1 MKEEEII
8 DQSFRDSIGTI
19 KRDGKRNWINPK
31 KPSGWYTNART
42 VVSVILLA
50 ILFGLPFVEVHGQPL
65 FLFNVFERKFII
77 FGLFFG
83 PYDFHIFL
91 LSFIALIVFV
101 ILFTAIYGR
110 IFCGWICPQTIFMEL
125 VFRKIEY
132 WIDGDYRDQR
142 KLRAAPWTGKKIFKR
157 VFKHAIFLAIA
168 YLIAHTFMAYL
179 VGLDE
184 VREIVTSPP
193 SQRPGGF
200 IAMNIFTGLFFFVFS
215 WFREQA
221 CLIVCPYGRLQ
232 GVLLDQNSL
241 AVTYDFIRGEPRGK
255 IKRDEERTTGD
266 CIDCKLCVDV
276 CPTGIDIRNGIQ
288 MECVNCT
295 ACMDA
300 CDEVMTK
307 VKRPTGLIRLDSL
320 NGVQTGKKFNFSWRV
335 GIYTAVLLILV
346 SVISILL
353 ANRKD
358 VEVNILRTP
367 GMLYQEQPGNKISNL
382 YNFHVIN
389 KTFNNMNIELKVK
402 GLPGEIKVLG
412 GIPSVKQLE
421 VYEGRFMLLVD
432 QKEIKTLNTKIE
444 ISVLENG
451 KEIETIKTSFL
462 GKFEE
467 KK

>member
-1 MKEEEII
+1 MNEEEKL

-19 KRDGKRNWINPK
+19 KKDGKRNWVFPK
-31 KPSGWYTNART
+31 RPSGWYYNART
-42 VVSVILLA
+42 WVSVFLLA
-50 ILFGLPFVEVHGQPL
+50 FLFGMPFIELNGQPFL
-65 FLFNVFERKFII
+65 LFNVFERKFII

-91 LSFIALIVFV
+91 LSFIALVIFV

-110 IFCGWICPQTIFMEL
+110 VFCGWVCPQTIFMEL

-132 WIDGDYRDQR
+132 LIDGDFRDQI
-142 KLRAAPWTGKKIFKR
+142 KLKAAPWNGKKIFKR
-157 VFKHAIFLAIA
+157 GLKYSIFLLIS

-184 VREIVTSPP
+184 VKEIVSSAP
-193 SQRPGGF
+193 SDRPGGF
-200 IAMNIFTGLFFFVFS
+200 IAMNVFTLLFFFVFS

-241 AVTYDFIRGEPRGK
+241 AVAYDFIRGEPRGK
-255 IKRDEERTTGD
+255 LKRDVVQEKGD
-266 CIDCKLCVDV
+266 CVDCHLCVDV

-300 CDEVMTK
+300 CDDVM
-307 VKRPTGLIRLDSL
+307 VKIKKPKGLIRLDSL
-320 NGVQTGKKFNFSWRV
+320 NGIQTGKRFSFSLRV
-335 GIYTAVLLILV
+335 GIYTGILVILV
-346 SVISILL
+346 SIISVLL
-353 ANRKD
+353 ANRTD

-367 GMLYQEQPGNKISNL
+367 GMLYQIQPNNKISNL

-389 KTFNNMNIELKVK
+389 KTFNDMNIELKVK
-402 GLPGEIKVLG
+402 GIKGEIKILG
-412 GIPSVKQLE
+412 KKPDVKELE
-421 VYEGRFMLLVD
+421 VYEGRFMLIVD
-432 QKEIKTLNTKIE
+432 QKDLQKVNSKIDIIVYE
-444 ISVLENG
+444 SG
-451 KEIETIKTSFL
+451 KELQTIKTSFL
-462 GKFEE
+462 GKIDED
-467 KK
+467 